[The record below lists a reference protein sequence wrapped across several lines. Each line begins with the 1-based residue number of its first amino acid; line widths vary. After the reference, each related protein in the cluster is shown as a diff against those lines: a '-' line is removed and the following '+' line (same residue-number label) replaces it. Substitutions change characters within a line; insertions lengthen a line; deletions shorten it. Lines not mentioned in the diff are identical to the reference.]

1 MNNKETRKEKL
12 KILQAIKEG
21 KISPDSL
28 QPPKVYIFT
37 ERSNK
42 PGVYEHEGKEYN
54 ETEYREFCEMIKQRS
69 KKSVIFHER
78 QQCLKEDTIITM
90 CYSGKKKSEPG
101 EKSISLNLGSEFK

>member
-54 ETEYREFCEMIKQRS
+54 ETEYREFCNK
-69 KKSVIFHER
+69 VER
-78 QQCLKEDTIITM
+78 KNNNSIILNERREYPQDTIVTFVKHPEA
-90 CYSGKKKSEPG
+90 GKKYLTLK
-101 EKSISLNLGSEFK
+101 I